1 MGIAIGNKRDYNEA
15 IKCPIKGIDKC
26 ENFMYNVEQQNICS
40 AYWGGY
46 IMTDNEKELLNIIN
60 SHDDPAQ
67 ALEIAIQTISAYL
80 EQHESYQESSAVRFQ
95 ALA

>member
-1 MGIAIGNKRDYNEA
+1 
-15 IKCPIKGIDKC
+15 
-26 ENFMYNVEQQNICS
+26 
-40 AYWGGY
+40 
-46 IMTDNEKELLNIIN
+46 MTDNEKELLNIIN